1 MSRIINTHTY
11 KYKQSNSRTPLQIHI
26 QTQIYRIIYL
36 YEYTYIWHLHMYI
49 CTFKHSSKPPTLW
62 TGALDLPPPTHLLLR
77 KSPLFVCLPSR
88 LSATRSVVPLC
99 LPHCFTCQWL
109 LWNAC
114 EKIFHFLL
122 FWHIFLLTFLH
133 SKYCLVIA
141 SLLLLLS
148 VFNIVCYVVFYI
160 APFFIH
166 FFCE

>member
-1 MSRIINTHTY
+1 MRVHIYMALTY
-11 KYKQSNSRTPLQIHI
+11 VYMYFQTFIKANSLNRRARFTP
-26 QTQIYRIIYL
+26 
-36 YEYTYIWHLHMYI
+36 
-49 CTFKHSSKPPTLW
+49 
-62 TGALDLPPPTHLLLR
+62 PPPTHLLLR

-99 LPHCFTCQWL
+99 LPHCFTYQWL

-133 SKYCLVIA
+133 PKYCLVIA